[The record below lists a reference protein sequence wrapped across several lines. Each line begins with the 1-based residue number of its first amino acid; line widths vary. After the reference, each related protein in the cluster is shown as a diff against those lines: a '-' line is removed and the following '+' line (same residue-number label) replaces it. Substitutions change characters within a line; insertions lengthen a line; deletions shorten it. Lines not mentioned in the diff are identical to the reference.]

1 VQVLLPQGNVQAVSV
16 ACGGNVRDRS
26 TFAEHL
32 QNGVAWHEMYEKK
45 NNRDHQPENRQRVQQ
60 SGK

>member
-1 VQVLLPQGNVQAVSV
+1 
-16 ACGGNVRDRS
+16 
-26 TFAEHL
+26 L

-45 NNRDHQPENRQRVQQ
+45 NNRDHQPEDRQGVQQ